1 MNDKLKLDTLLEDG
15 LQSELMLQLHLKAL
29 RETLKQQLQETERIQ
44 TEELEKRIQQN
55 AHLSADSSKNTSGN
69 KKNPTEYVTSYYL
82 FFLAFVHLKLTYFKE
97 LYCFTG

>member
-29 RETLKQQLQETERIQ
+29 REALKQQLQETERIQ

-55 AHLSADSSKNTSGN
+55 THLSADSSE
-69 KKNPTEYVTSYYL
+69 NPTEYVTSYYY
-82 FFLAFVHLKLTYFKE
+82 FIFLLSST
-97 LYCFTG
+97 

>member
-29 RETLKQQLQETERIQ
+29 REALKQQLQETERIQ

-55 AHLSADSSKNTSGN
+55 AHLSADSSKN
-69 KKNPTEYVTSYYL
+69 PTEYVTSCYY
-82 FFLAFVHLKLTYFKE
+82 FIFLLSST
-97 LYCFTG
+97 